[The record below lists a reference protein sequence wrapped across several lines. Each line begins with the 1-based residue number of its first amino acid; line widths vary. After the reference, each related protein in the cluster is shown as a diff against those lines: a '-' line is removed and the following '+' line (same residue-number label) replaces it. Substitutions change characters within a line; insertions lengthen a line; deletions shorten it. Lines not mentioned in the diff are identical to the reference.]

1 MMNDLKPMD
10 EVDVIIQDALEKDDP
25 SLVFHQIRNLEEKKE
40 LIEAAKSKFFYT
52 LNEVWDKF
60 TISKLESLHTQA
72 YDGLGL
78 HPHTVDRYITL
89 WEYQG
94 VLPETIQERPV
105 REQFVVTKMLS
116 QGFEP
121 SEEQW
126 EDLERT
132 NTKSEVDAVVRD
144 IKKQKPKKGSLQ
156 GYVDEEGTLYGWMNG
171 RRADAGYLDIRSD
184 DPIIQKLVKRII
196 DSAGVL
202 RK

>member
-1 MMNDLKPMD
+1 MNEIKPMD
-10 EVDVIIQDALEKDDP
+10 EVDIIIQDALEKDDP

-52 LNEVWDKF
+52 LNEVWDQF
-60 TISKLESLHTQA
+60 SISKLESLHTQA
-72 YDGLGL
+72 YDGLGY
-78 HPHTVDRYITL
+78 HSHTVDRYITL
-89 WEYQG
+89 WEWQG
-94 VLPETIQERPV
+94 VLPKTIQDRPV

-132 NTKSEVDAVVRD
+132 NTKAEVDAVVRE
-144 IKKQKPKKGSLQ
+144 IKQQKPKRGSLQ
-156 GYVDEEGTLYGWMNG
+156 GYVSEDGTLYGWMNN
-171 RRADAGYLDIRSD
+171 RRADVGYLDLNND
-184 DPIIQKLVKRII
+184 DPIVQKLIKRII

-202 RK
+202 RE